1 MINSG
6 KEVPSETIVN
16 PIIASLTPNNPAI
29 VDAPSI
35 NSRDPRVSKK
45 IPPNNF
51 TPAFNKLVE
60 SFSILISGSA
70 SWVF

>member
-1 MINSG
+1 M
-6 KEVPSETIVN
+6 
-16 PIIASLTPNNPAI
+16 ASLTPNNPAI